1 MKEEIED
8 LKKEVKEIGQDSW
21 ALTIFE
27 QLKKQNKRQFIII
40 IILIICWF
48 FTGSY
53 LVYLLNDIGVEEVTT
68 TETEEYTQDI
78 DDVGSI
84 DNTNINNGG
93 VINGKNQTGI
103 QKNKNKN
110 SEKKVQEITKKKK
123 EKII

>member
-93 VINGKNQTGI
+93 VINGKN
-103 QKNKNKN
+103 
-110 SEKKVQEITKKKK
+110 
-123 EKII
+123 